1 MLSKSDLKNLW
12 ITGYVPTQ
20 YDFSVLFDT
29 MVVFDVS
36 SGCVDG
42 QSARMIN
49 LADPQSSTDAATM
62 GWVQTWIGQQGYV
75 QPVSAPPFGGGPI
88 QFLGADPWFMGCAN
102 ATIGILGNLR
112 MGYSGNPGMMVLSPP
127 DPFSNPSYATLNTIW
142 GAGLYIDGY
151 KAATSNTWVSTF
163 YNDAGYLTSLYGQ
176 NISQLNNDAGYLTS
190 INLSG
195 HNVSELNN
203 DSGYLTSINLSGHNV
218 SELNN
223 DTGYLTSLSG
233 HNVSELNNDAGYSTF
248 SPNQAGELYS
258 CFGIFDGGSATNGV
272 SVGGGFVRLVLYN
285 GGQQVIVLDGGT
297 KQLIGYA
304 DYQNPS
310 PTIAACWSDGVLRD
324 GNGTAFLTSETDPVF
339 SAWDKST
346 GISITLSQIS
356 DYVAPTI
363 SAVLSNSS
371 ITPVA
376 DGTYT
381 VGIGTIQNGTITI
394 SSGIITTVQEA
405 S

>member
-62 GWVQTWIGQQGYV
+62 GWVQTWIGQQSYV
-75 QPVSAPPFGGGPI
+75 QPISAPPFGGGPI

-176 NISQLNNDAGYLTS
+176 NISQLNNDA
-190 INLSG
+190 
-195 HNVSELNN
+195 
-203 DSGYLTSINLSGHNV
+203 GYLTSINLSGHNV

>member
-62 GWVQTWIGQQGYV
+62 GWVQTWIGQQSYV
-75 QPVSAPPFGGGPI
+75 QPISAPPFGGGPI

-176 NISQLNNDAGYLTS
+176 NISQLNNDA
-190 INLSG
+190 
-195 HNVSELNN
+195 
-203 DSGYLTSINLSGHNV
+203 GYLTSINLSGHNV

-363 SAVLSNSS
+363 SAVLTNSS

>member
-12 ITGYVPTQ
+12 VTGYVPTQ

-62 GWVQTWIGQQGYV
+62 GWVQTWIGQQGYA
-75 QPVSAPPFGGGPI
+75 QAVSAPPFGGGPI

-176 NISQLNNDAGYLTS
+176 NISQLNND
-190 INLSG
+190 
-195 HNVSELNN
+195 
-203 DSGYLTSINLSGHNV
+203 SGYLTSINLSGHNV

-223 DTGYLTSLSG
+223 DAGYLTSLAG
-233 HNVSELNNDAGYSTF
+233 HNVSELTNDAGYSTF

-304 DYQNPS
+304 DYQNPA

-363 SAVLSNSS
+363 SAVLTNSS

-381 VGIGTIQNGTITI
+381 VGIGTTQNGTITI
-394 SSGIITTVQEA
+394 SSGIITAVQEA